1 MQEIY
6 REANM
11 ERRQFPRVN
20 TCNLISYVGIASN
33 GKVMEQAMAKAVNL
47 SQGGV
52 FLETTHRISSK
63 SISMMSV
70 DDGNNLIELQG
81 EVIYSSERGNG
92 RFGAGVRFKGTHNLN
107 IQFAMK
113 LVKSFNASKYKVV
126 RPYHT
131 SS

>member
-1 MQEIY
+1 MKMHDHLP
-6 REANM
+6 N
-11 ERRQFPRVN
+11 
-20 TCNLISYVGIASN
+20 ISYVGKELN
-33 GKVMEQAMAKAVNL
+33 GKVMDEAMTKALNL
-47 SQGGV
+47 SQGGIL
-52 FLETTHRISSK
+52 LETTHRISSK

-70 DDGNNLIELQG
+70 DDGNNLIELKG

-92 RFGAGVRFKGTHNLN
+92 RFGAGVRFKGTHNQN